1 MGGVVKARDAVLR
14 RGPRARKWLV
24 VLARLPRYKTL
35 AFVVTAALASMS
47 WTILAVACAVVAVLS
62 WVATWAV
69 LRSLIRFEAYDRPNA
84 RSSHERPKPRGGGLA
99 LLPVLLFSWIAAVS
113 WLGAAPTDFWPVVSA
128 AAVLTVVSW
137 FDDLRSLPVV
147 LRLAVQAL
155 AVGLALA
162 AMDGVG
168 LVFQGLLPPLLD
180 RLAAGLLWLW
190 FVNLFNFMDGI
201 DGISGVEAGSLGLG
215 LVLIGAVAA
224 WPGVQVAL
232 PALLAAATLGFLV
245 WNWGPA
251 KLFLG
256 DVGSVPL
263 GYLLGWLLL
272 GAAMNG
278 EWAAA
283 LILPLYYLADATITL
298 VKRAA
303 RGARLWQ
310 AHREHFYQR
319 AVQGGA
325 SHSRVAAQV
334 LACNAVLVVLAI
346 ITATVGKASLTLA
359 ASAVTVAVL
368 LAILERRA
376 RAAQ

>member
-1 MGGVVKARDAVLR
+1 MFWLFLLAACVAV
-14 RGPRARKWLV
+14 
-24 VLARLPRYKTL
+24 T
-35 AFVVTAALASMS
+35 VTAWA
-47 WTILAVACAVVAVLS
+47 
-62 WVATWAV
+62 ATWAV
-69 LRSLIRFEAYDRPNA
+69 LRALIRFRVYDTPNA
-84 RSSHERPKPRGGGLA
+84 RSSHEQPKPRGGGVA
-99 LLPVLLFSWIAAVS
+99 LMSVLLVAWVAAAS
-113 WLGAAPTDFWPVVSA
+113 WLGATPMGFWPVVSA

-147 LRLAVQAL
+147 LRLSVQAL
-155 AVGLALA
+155 AVGLGIT
-162 AMDGVG
+162 AMDGAG
-168 LVFQGLLPPLLD
+168 PVFQGLLPPLLD

-215 LVLIGAVAA
+215 LVLVGVVLA

-232 PALLAAATLGFLV
+232 PALLVAATLGFLI
-245 WNWGPA
+245 WNWAPA

-272 GAAMNG
+272 VAAVNGA
-278 EWAAA
+278 WAPA

-298 VKRAA
+298 AR
-303 RGARLWQ
+303 RGACGAKVWR

-325 SHSRVAAQV
+325 SHGRVAAQV
-334 LACNAVLVVLAI
+334 MACNATLVILAVLA
-346 ITATVGKASLTLA
+346 AAGGWAWLMLAVGA
-359 ASAVTVAVL
+359 ASVAVL

-376 RAAQ
+376 RAGPERP

>member
-1 MGGVVKARDAVLR
+1 MFWLFLLAACVAV
-14 RGPRARKWLV
+14 
-24 VLARLPRYKTL
+24 T
-35 AFVVTAALASMS
+35 VTA
-47 WTILAVACAVVAVLS
+47 

-69 LRSLIRFEAYDRPNA
+69 LRALIRFRVYDTPNA
-84 RSSHERPKPRGGGLA
+84 RSSHEQPKPRGGGVA
-99 LLPVLLFSWIAAVS
+99 LMSVLLVAWVAAAS
-113 WLGAAPTDFWPVVSA
+113 WLGATPMGFWPVVSA

-147 LRLAVQAL
+147 PRLAVQAL
-155 AVGLALA
+155 AVGLGIA
-162 AMDGVG
+162 AMDGAG
-168 LVFQGLLPPLLD
+168 PVFQGLLPPLLD

-201 DGISGVEAGSLGLG
+201 DGIAGVEAGSLGLG
-215 LVLIGAVAA
+215 LVLVGAVAA
-224 WPGVQVAL
+224 WPGIHVAL
-232 PALLAAATLGFLV
+232 PALLVAATLGFLI
-245 WNWGPA
+245 WNWAPA

-272 GAAMNG
+272 VAAMNG
-278 EWAAA
+278 AWAPA

-298 VKRAA
+298 AR
-303 RGARLWQ
+303 RGACGAQVWR

-325 SHSRVAAQV
+325 SHGRVAAQV
-334 LACNAVLVVLAI
+334 LACNAILVVLA
-346 ITATVGKASLTLA
+346 VLA
-359 ASAVTVAVL
+359 AAGGWAWPPLAAGAASVAVL

-376 RAAQ
+376 RAGPERP